1 MRAPHP
7 TPSGLV
13 TLAAAA
19 TLFLAPAATA
29 SAKELASI
37 RVCGSSGCT
46 SFAGGGG
53 HDAPILQ
60 SGALVS
66 APVGGAPFYRVTF
79 RMAVPG
85 SAPTDGPRWT
95 VLYVPAKGV
104 IRSGDP
110 RTGKPMWLA
119 LLPDQRA
126 AFEKVARGIEPL
138 PAARLPGVRAAP
150 RPPAPDGGGVP
161 AWL

>member
-19 TLFLAPAATA
+19 TLFLAPAVTA

-37 RVCGSSGCT
+37 RVCGASGCT

-60 SGALVS
+60 SGAIIA
-66 APVGGAPFYRVTF
+66 APATGAPFYRVTF

-85 SAPTDGPRWT
+85 SAPADGPRWR
-95 VLYVPAKGV
+95 VLYVPSKRA
-104 IRSGDP
+104 IRTGDP
-110 RTGKPMWLA
+110 RTGQPVWLA

-126 AFEKVARGIEPL
+126 AFEKVVRGTEPL
-138 PAARLPGVRAAP
+138 PASRLPGVRATP
-150 RPPAPDGGGVP
+150 RTSSPGGG
-161 AWL
+161 